1 MYLVRVQKYSMKVI
15 KGLILVC
22 FLGVSINSCF
32 NPPEFTNSP
41 EITYNKIEFKEV
53 PGAGTNDSL
62 ILYINFKDGDG
73 DLGLDPEDPFYSEE
87 PYHPSYYYLT
97 DPDCIGSP
105 CDTTQVSTII
115 VYDTEGVPYVLLDS
129 EGIPGKLVTNR
140 TRNEP
145 GYGNLPV
152 YINGNCKYYS
162 EDQLL
167 VPATSADA
175 SYNISDTLTN
185 SVGDLFFVI
194 QEPFLYKQNVN
205 HYNIEVKFEVFENG
219 DWPEFHWSE
228 FCLTYNGRFPVISG
242 QSSALEGTLR
252 YGMANPS
259 FLALFSLKELRLK
272 VKIRDRALNPSNEVT
287 TQQFNLDRIRVN

>member
-1 MYLVRVQKYSMKVI
+1 MQII
-15 KGLILVC
+15 KGLVLCC
-22 FLGVSINSCF
+22 FLGVLLSSCF
-32 NPPEFTNSP
+32 NPPEFTTSP

-73 DLGLDPEDPFYSEE
+73 DLGLDPDNPFYSEE
-87 PYHPSYYYLT
+87 PFHPSYYYLT
-97 DPDCIGSP
+97 DPDCTGSR
-105 CDTTQVSTII
+105 CDTTTTQVSTFV
-115 VYDTEGVPYVLLDS
+115 VYFQDIPYILLNS
-129 EGIPGKLVTNR
+129 EGIAGKLVTDR

-145 GYGNLPV
+145 GYGNLPI
-152 YINGNCKYYS
+152 YITNNCEYYS

-167 VPATSADA
+167 VPAASADA
-175 SYNISDTLTN
+175 SYNISDTIIINNNTD
-185 SVGDLFFVI
+185 SFFVI

-219 DWPEFHWSE
+219 DWEPFNWLE
-228 FCLTYNGRFPVISG
+228 FCLDYNGRFPVING

-259 FLALFSLKELRLK
+259 YLALFSVKTLRLK
-272 VKIRDRALNPSNEVT
+272 VKLRDRALNTSNEVT
-287 TQQFNLDRIRVN
+287 TPQFTLDGIRVN